1 VTLVLPASPSATAAE
16 KLRVVACVRHYLP
29 GYRSGGPVRTI
40 SNLVEHLGDEIDF
53 RIVTSDRDAL
63 AVAPYPNVAIDAW
76 QPVGKARVYY
86 ASPSSQTLRGMTA
99 ILNAIDYDVLYLNS
113 FFDSR
118 FTILPLLARRLG
130 RLRDRPVV
138 VAPRGEFSRGALG
151 IRSWKK
157 WPYIA
162 LAQALRLYA
171 GVTWHSSS
179 AFEKKDLARVLG
191 DHAAQAAVIAVNLP
205 HKQDAGGTDRW
216 QPRQSGAPLRVVFL
230 SRVSPMKNLD
240 YGLRLLAA
248 AKTPLMFDIYG
259 VVDDPGYWAHCQ
271 QLITRLPAHVRVTY
285 HGEIPHEF
293 VAETLARYDVFF
305 LPTQGENYGHAI
317 AESLSQ
323 GTPVL
328 ISDHTPWRGLHA
340 LGVGWDLALEPSGH
354 SFIDALH
361 TLAGMAEHDYL
372 HMRKKTALYASR
384 QLDLGE
390 SLDAT
395 RRLFLDAANK
405 SSEGPPCV
413 ARN

>member
-1 VTLVLPASPSATAAE
+1 MTLVLPATPPATAPE
-16 KLRVVACVRHYLP
+16 KIRVVACVRHYLP

-157 WPYIA
+157 KPYIT
-162 LAQALRLYA
+162 LSRLLGLYA
-171 GVTWHSSS
+171 GVTWHASSE
-179 AFEKKDLARVLG
+179 FEKNDIALVLG
-191 DHAAQAAVIAVNLP
+191 ESAAQAAVIAVNLP
-205 HKQDAGGTDRW
+205 HKQGAGPSGIW
-216 QPRQSGAPLRVVFL
+216 QPRQPGEPLRVVFL

-240 YGLRLLAA
+240 YALRVLAA
-248 AKTPLMFDIYG
+248 ANTPLTFAIYG
-259 VVDDPGYWAHCQ
+259 VADDQGYWARCQ
-271 QLITRLPAHVRVTY
+271 ELIAQVPAHVRVTY
-285 HGEIPHEF
+285 HGELPHER
-293 VAETLARYDVFF
+293 VAETLAGYDIFF
-305 LPTQGENYGHAI
+305 LPTKGENYGHAI
-317 AESLSQ
+317 AESLTQ

-328 ISDHTPWRGLHA
+328 ISDRTPWRDLEAQGA
-340 LGVGWDLALEPSGH
+340 GWDLPLEDSG
-354 SFIDALH
+354 
-361 TLAGMAEHDYL
+361 
-372 HMRKKTALYASR
+372 RP
-384 QLDLGE
+384 
-390 SLDAT
+390 
-395 RRLFLDAANK
+395 FLDALYSLAAMSAADYQAMRQCTADYAASRLGTSEAMAANHALFATAAK
-405 SSEGPPCV
+405 E
-413 ARN
+413 ARFA